1 MTGNQTFDSASTE
14 LERRVTLLEA
24 SAGTGKTYA
33 LARIFLRL
41 VAEEGVETGK
51 ILTVTFTTAATEEL
65 RDRIRSLLVDAYET
79 LIEPPKQKEEAVFER
94 LRNLKN
100 VPVEECIRRIRL
112 AITCIDEAII
122 STIHGF
128 CNRVL
133 SENSFETQSLFD
145 TELNK
150 ASKDMVKE
158 GVDEYWRDRFAS
170 ANPVVSAA
178 ASTTKI
184 KPADMVDFFDSLP
197 RTQDY
202 ELGFS
207 EESGFQN
214 LHEQLLQGFEKLK
227 MAWLAGQGDYSDYVS
242 NCLSRKNAR
251 AKTQLARHVRIL
263 NQSLNEGEVSPAGLE
278 ILNDM
283 RASRLTAKKEFRER
297 DLPSFAKEAES
308 FCQVLES
315 FGRAVRVDCVRY
327 LEEKMSQWKAKRGV
341 IFFDDLLS
349 LTAHAVNSESED
361 GQSLRACL
369 RDSFDAVLIDEFQ
382 DTDPVQFEIFSRL
395 FGQKNEHWL
404 FLIGDPKQSIYR
416 FRGADLEAYF
426 EFAKMTNAQRYSLD
440 TNFRTV
446 TPLVESVNAFFEKS
460 DKPFLHEELSFVP
473 VNPNRKGPA
482 DRDKLF
488 MDATK
493 PAFVIRELDWRK
505 DKEPSVEVAREA
517 IRTDMANEIE
527 YLLSEGTIGGNKVRP
542 KDIAVLVRSN
552 PDARKVW
559 QSFRKRGLPAVV
571 FTDVSLFDSQEAKE
585 ILWVLEGIVN
595 ARNERAIKRA
605 LATGLLGMTSADFQL
620 WQDNPEKWDEWVG
633 SFRECLE
640 NWRKKGVY
648 VALHQL
654 FRVTNAIPKNLCRPD
669 GERRVTNFLHLAEVL
684 HRATS
689 NNPLAPS
696 SLLVWFRARIEQ
708 NDSSDE
714 EYQLRLESQS
724 ESIRILTVHK
734 SKGLEYPIVF
744 LPGLS
749 FPSGGYRDDFKYH
762 RDDGKLVVDLEKTA
776 SDDAKSKGAKEEEQE
791 DARVLYVALTRSAS
805 RCYLY
810 HAPVKISSNARV
822 PAQVRM
828 MRSWAI
834 DGNATDSEGN
844 SLEKQASAWVDA
856 LGGRAEYNLFT
867 TNPSRISNFDK
878 DESNRFEP
886 VDLQSESW
894 DENRKIPDAKIV
906 ESFSGL
912 SKQVGFDG
920 RDLDGTDDGQ
930 WEQEDVIEIE
940 NQPIFKFPAGANAGN
955 FMHDV
960 FEHLN
965 FSDPS
970 GWKDFISKKLD
981 DHQFDSKQ
989 WTPVI
994 LDMVH
999 QVMGTELE
1007 HGFCLN
1013 LLNDTDRLE
1022 EMEFYFPVSSGFL
1035 PELAQHLPVHS
1046 KLKKYLDR
1054 ISADECM
1061 RIAGDGYLKG
1071 LIDLTFRKDGR
1082 YYILDWKSNK
1092 LSGSSKGF
1100 DDKEIEREMLT
1111 HHYVLQYHIYTVALH
1126 RFLQSRMKGYSYERN
1141 FGGVYYLFVRGMRKG
1156 SDCGIFYDL
1165 PDLETVQALEKF
1177 LISDQ

>member
-14 LERRVTLLEA
+14 LEKRVTLLEA

-65 RDRIRSLLVDAYET
+65 RDRIRGLLVEAYET
-79 LIEPPKQKEEAVFER
+79 LTEPPKLKEEAVFER

-112 AITCIDEAII
+112 AITCIEEAII

-202 ELGFS
+202 ELGFR
-207 EESGFQN
+207 EESDFQN
-214 LHEQLLQGFEKLK
+214 LLEQLLQGFEKLK
-227 MAWLAGQGDYSDYVS
+227 LAWAAGQGDYSDYVS
-242 NCLSRKNAR
+242 TCLSRKNAR
-251 AKTQLARHVRIL
+251 ANTQLARHVRIL
-263 NQSLNEGEVSPAGLE
+263 NQCLNQGEISPAGFE
-278 ILNDM
+278 ILDDM

-297 DLPSFAKEAES
+297 DVPSFAREAES
-308 FCQVLES
+308 FCLILES

-327 LEEKMSQWKAKRGV
+327 LEEKMSLWKAKRGV
-341 IFFDDLLS
+341 VFFDDLLS

-361 GQSLRACL
+361 GQSLRVCL

-426 EFAKMTNAQRYSLD
+426 EFAQKTNAQKYSLD

-460 DKPFLHEELSFVP
+460 DKPFLHKELSFVP

-488 MDATK
+488 MDGNHA
-493 PAFVIRELDWRK
+493 AFVIRELDWRK

-517 IRTDMANEIE
+517 IRMDMANEIE

-571 FTDVSLFDSQEAKE
+571 FTDVSLFDSPEAKE
-585 ILWVLEGIVN
+585 ILWVLEGMVN

-605 LATGLLGMTSADFQL
+605 LATGLLGMTSGDFQL
-620 WQDNPEKWDEWVG
+620 WQDKPEKWDEWIG
-633 SFRECLE
+633 IFRECLE

-654 FRVTNAIPKNLCRPD
+654 FRVTHAIPKNLCRPD

-689 NNPLAPS
+689 NHPLSPS
-696 SLLVWFRARIEQ
+696 SLLVWLRARIEQ

-762 RDDGKLVVDLEKTA
+762 REDGKLVVDLEKTA
-776 SDDAKSKGAKEEEQE
+776 SDDAKARGVIEEEQE

-828 MRSWAI
+828 MRSWAT
-834 DGNATDSEGN
+834 DGNTAGTERN
-844 SLEKQASAWVDA
+844 SLAKQASAWVDT
-856 LGGRAEYNLFT
+856 LGGRAEYNRFT
-867 TNPSRISNFDK
+867 THQSEIIDFEK
-878 DESNRFEP
+878 DETNRTES
-886 VDLQSESW
+886 VDLQTESW
-894 DENRKIPDAKIV
+894 DENRHIPDAKIV

-930 WEQEDVIEIE
+930 WQQEDIIAEE
-940 NQPIFKFPAGANAGN
+940 NQPIFKFPAGAHAGN

-965 FSDPS
+965 FSDSS
-970 GWKDFISKKLD
+970 GWKEFISKKLV

-999 QVMGTELE
+999 QVMGSELE
-1007 HGFCLN
+1007 QGFCLN

-1035 PELAQHLPVHS
+1035 PELAQHLPAHS

-1061 RIAGDGYLKG
+1061 RIDGDGYLKG
-1071 LIDLTFRKDGR
+1071 LIDLTFRRDGR

-1100 DDKEIEREMLT
+1100 DDKEVEREMLT

-1126 RFLQSRMKGYSYERN
+1126 RFLQSRMKEYSYERN
-1141 FGGVYYLFVRGMRKG
+1141 FGGVYYLFVRGLRKG
-1156 SDCGIFYDL
+1156 SDRGVFYDL
-1165 PDLETVQALEKF
+1165 PDLETVQTLEKF